1 MKTRFF
7 ISIIAIALLASCS
20 DNPPS
25 LAKIDVT
32 MKAASTTSTISK
44 SGRLTSTS
52 GRTAA
57 TGLIFTEV
65 LLGVTKLEF
74 ETDVENEQEGQNG
87 ESADEEVEYR
97 GEFVVDLIN
106 GTSTPDLGTS
116 NSAPGMYNELE
127 IEVGPILPGGNSIFI
142 AFKVPGSAEPMR
154 VEYSTTADVQFEIE
168 RQAGFQLDPGAL
180 NQMLVLLNLD
190 LLFEGIDFNQATADP
205 DGVIRINSNSNASI
219 AALVAANLDDAFEA
233 GEDNDDDGEIDG

>member
-1 MKTRFF
+1 MKTSII

-44 SGRLTSTS
+44 SGRLAYSS
-52 GRTAA
+52 GRTAS

-74 ETDVENEQEGQNG
+74 ETDAENENEDQNG
-87 ESADEEVEYR
+87 ESIDEEVEYR

-127 IEVGPILPGGNSIFI
+127 IEVGPILTGGNSIFI
-142 AFKVPGSAEPMR
+142 AFKVPGSTDTLK
-154 VEYSTTADVQFEIE
+154 VEYSTADDVEFEIE
-168 RQAGFQLDPGAL
+168 REAGFQLDPGAL

-190 LLFEGIDFNQATADP
+190 LLFEGIDFNQATVDT
-205 DGVIRINSNSNASI
+205 DGIIRINNNSNPSLAT
-219 AALVAANLDDAFEA
+219 LVSAKLDDAFEA
-233 GEDNDDDGEIDG
+233 GEDDDDDGEIDG